1 MKSQYVKALAIG
13 GNNMSNENIHIKSND
28 DDRII
33 VKDNTQIIKLQGPKG
48 EPGQQGPP
56 GPPGPPGEPGRN
68 GIDGINGEQGLQGI
82 QGPPGPPGKD
92 GINGVKGE
100 QGLQGPPGPPGR
112 DGTKGE
118 QGIPGPPGPKGEP
131 FKYSDFT
138 AEQLALLK
146 GPKGDK
152 GEPGPPGTGANIDL
166 SGYTTKTDADNL
178 YLKKVDLMSYLTMLG
193 DPKYAYKTEL
203 TGYLRK
209 TDAETKYS
217 KKTELDNYVKKS
229 EINQYTSA
237 SNVQLTPEQLEKLRG
252 PQGPKGEPFRYSDFT
267 QEQLNAL
274 KGPKGDKGEPF
285 RYSDFTAEQLQ
296 ALKGP
301 KGDPGSGGGQVTSQ
315 PIEIYEVVWG
325 NAKAGAYG
333 ADRGYLAFDPLTG
346 WGYLHF
352 DFILTNPSGNGG
364 MVAQIPP
371 NAPVAVRLI
380 EKSVNVNNNSVYVE
394 RNSRI
399 IKAWG
404 VPANTR
410 YIIDIIGYWR
420 KG

>member
-1 MKSQYVKALAIG
+1 
-13 GNNMSNENIHIKSND
+13 MSDENIHIKSND
-28 DDRII
+28 DDKII

-48 EPGQQGPP
+48 DPGLQGPP
-56 GPPGPPGEPGRN
+56 GPPGPPGEPGKN
-68 GIDGINGEQGLQGI
+68 GVDGVNGERGI

-92 GINGVKGE
+92 GVNGAKGE

-112 DGTKGE
+112 DGT
-118 QGIPGPPGPKGEP
+118 KGEP

-152 GEPGPPGTGANIDL
+152 GEPGPPGTGANVDL

-178 YLKKVDLMSYLTMLG
+178 YLKKVDLRSYLTMLG

-203 TGYLRK
+203 TSYLLK

-285 RYSDFTAEQLQ
+285 RYSDFTEEQLQ

-301 KGDPGSGGGQVTSQ
+301 KGDHGSGGGQATSQ

-325 NAKAGAYG
+325 NAIASNPG

-352 DFILTNPSGNGG
+352 DFKLKTPSGNGN
-364 MVAQIPP
+364 MVASLPP

-380 EKSVNVNNNSVYVE
+380 ERSVDVNNNSIYVE

-399 IKAWG
+399 IKGWG

-420 KG
+420 KA

>member
-1 MKSQYVKALAIG
+1 MDELHIHED
-13 GNNMSNENIHIKSND
+13 NETIK
-28 DDRII
+28 
-33 VKDNTQIIKLQGPKG
+33 VKDNTQIVKLQGPKG
-48 EPGQQGPP
+48 EPGEQGPP

-68 GIDGINGEQGLQGI
+68 GIDGEQGLQGI

-92 GINGVKGE
+92 GVNGDPGPKGE
-100 QGLQGPPGPPGR
+100 PGKDGKPFTYDMFTQEQLESLKGPRGEQGPPGPPGTGANVDLSAYTTKQDAENIYLKKVDIR
-112 DGTKGE
+112 NYLTMLGDPKYALKTELNNYLSNTDATNNYAQKGWASQTFAYKNDLGTFIKKNEIAQYALTPGDASSRYVNKLE
-118 QGIPGPPGPKGEP
+118 GQSFAQKSELSEYVKKAEINQYASSTQGPPGPKGEP

-138 AEQLALLK
+138 Q
-146 GPKGDK
+146 D
-152 GEPGPPGTGANIDL
+152 
-166 SGYTTKTDADNL
+166 
-178 YLKKVDLMSYLTMLG
+178 
-193 DPKYAYKTEL
+193 
-203 TGYLRK
+203 
-209 TDAETKYS
+209 
-217 KKTELDNYVKKS
+217 
-229 EINQYTSA
+229 
-237 SNVQLTPEQLEKLRG
+237 
-252 PQGPKGEPFRYSDFT
+252 
-267 QEQLNAL
+267 QLNAL

-296 ALKGP
+296 ALRGP

-325 NAKAGAYG
+325 TAIAGERG
-333 ADRGYLAFDPLTG
+333 ADRGYLAYDPLTG

-352 DFILTNPSGNGG
+352 DFKLTAPSGNGNV
-364 MVAQIPP
+364 VASLPP
-371 NAPVAVRLI
+371 NSPVAVRLI

-394 RNSRI
+394 RNSRM

>member
-1 MKSQYVKALAIG
+1 MNDV
-13 GNNMSNENIHIKSND
+13 NIHINEEK
-28 DDRII
+28 DRIK

-48 EPGQQGPP
+48 DH
-56 GPPGPPGEPGRN
+56 GPPGE
-68 GIDGINGEQGLQGI
+68 QGLPGV

-92 GINGVKGE
+92 GVNGEKGE

-203 TGYLRK
+203 TSYLRK

-364 MVAQIPP
+364 MVAQLPP